1 MEFKDLVEK
10 LAKLGFSK
18 YEAKAYITLLKHNP
32 STGYELAKHSGIPPS
47 KIYEVISRLLARS
60 IISPLSGKP
69 VKYIPQNNKVFL
81 KNLSESFQETIDYL
95 EKYLPTLRDSGIDYI
110 WNVTDLNNFINKAK
124 EMIKEATK
132 EIILLGWD
140 KELQE
145 IHGELKKKK
154 MKKIAIIRL
163 GSMDIDVGVVY
174 NHGVEAVLKQEK
186 GGRMFSLVTDS
197 TGLLQG
203 IISENGHVRGIFTS
217 HPSLVEMA
225 IDHMTHEIYTLKM
238 YDLFEEEM
246 DMAFGGKDLTRM
258 RNIWKRYY

>member
-69 VKYIPQNNKVFL
+69 IKYIPQNNRIFL
-81 KNLSESFQETIDYL
+81 KNLSTNFQETIDYL
-95 EKYLPTLRDSGIDYI
+95 EKHLPTLQDSGVDYI
-110 WNVTDLNNFINKAK
+110 WNINDLSNFMNKVK
-124 EMIKEATK
+124 DMIKNATE

-140 KELQE
+140 RELHE
-145 IHGELKKKK
+145 ILGELRKKK
-154 MKKIAIIRL
+154 MDKIAIVQF
-163 GSMDIDVGVVY
+163 GSMEIDVGIVY
-174 NHGVEAVLKQEK
+174 NHGVENVLKQEK
-186 GGRMFSLVTDS
+186 GGRMFSLVTDNN
-197 TGLLQG
+197 GLLQG
-203 IISENGHVRGIFTS
+203 IISEDNHVRGTFTS

-225 IDHMTHEIYTLKM
+225 IDHMAHEIYSLKM
-238 YDLFEEEM
+238 YDLFEKEM
-246 DMAFGGKDLTRM
+246 DKAFGGKDLPKM
-258 RNIWKRYY
+258 RNIWKRYL